1 MGSDVVGTKQ
11 HVDNLAGQLEAGT
24 ISRREFVR
32 FAALIGLAAPAA
44 YAMAGRITGE
54 PFAPA
59 AAAAE
64 DLPKGGTWRI
74 GTRIK
79 DIKSP
84 HTYSWGGYDSNVSR
98 QVVEYL
104 TFTDV
109 DNVTKPYLAES
120 WEASPDLKTWTFK
133 IRKGVK
139 WTKGDELTSDHV
151 IWNLKHALDPAVGS
165 SMIGLVKAYL
175 LNEVTGPDGK
185 ATTELWSPNAIE
197 KVDDHTFRLNCKVPQ
212 VAVPEHFFHYPM
224 AILHPDDKGVF
235 GVGAQGTGP
244 FDLVEFEL
252 GKRALLKRRAGYW
265 GGDAALDALEQVDVG
280 DDVSAAIAALASK
293 QLDGL
298 AIAYPSQYDA
308 LKAMPHLQYYE
319 VKTAE
324 TGVMRMRG
332 TDATFSDPRVRK
344 AMRLAIDQDAVLQVA
359 LHGLGTIG
367 ENTHVSPVLPD
378 YGPVP
383 AQKRDVDGA
392 KKLLADAGH
401 PEGIE
406 AELVVP
412 NDIDWFQPM
421 AEACQQMWAE
431 AGIKINLKPIPGASY
446 WDIWTKVPFSI
457 TIWYHRPLGTML
469 LGLAYRTGVPWN
481 ESGWSNKDF
490 DATLTE
496 AEGTLDL
503 AKRKQ
508 LMTKLEGIMIED
520 GPLVQPVFRNVFTF
534 QNKRVKG
541 FSAHPSNYFFG
552 QMVGV
557 DQA

>member
-1 MGSDVVGTKQ
+1 MTEDNIHIKQ
-11 HVDNLAGQLEAGT
+11 LAGDLEAKR

-32 FAALIGLAAPAA
+32 FAALVGLAAPTA
-44 YAMAGRITGE
+44 YAMAGSITGE
-54 PFAPA
+54 PFAPSA
-59 AAAAE
+59 RADEA
-64 DLPKGGTWRI
+64 LPKGGTWRI

-79 DIKSP
+79 DIKNP
-84 HTYSWGGYDSNVSR
+84 HAYSWGGYDSNVSR

-104 TFTDV
+104 TFTDA
-109 DNVTKPYLAES
+109 DGVTKPYLAER
-120 WEASPDLKTWTFK
+120 WEASPDLKTWTFY

-139 WTKGDELTSDHV
+139 WTKGDELTADHV

-165 SMIGLVKAYL
+165 SMIGLVKGYL
-175 LNEVTGPDGK
+175 LTDKTGADGK
-185 ATTELWSPNAIE
+185 PTTELWQPNAIE
-197 KVDDHTFRLNCKVPQ
+197 KVDDHTIRLNCKTPQ
-212 VAVPEHFFHYPM
+212 VAIPEHMFHYPM

-244 FDLVEFEL
+244 FELTEFEL
-252 GKRALLKRRAGYW
+252 GKRAVLKRRTGYW
-265 GGDAALDALEQVDVG
+265 GGDAAIDAMEQVDIG
-280 DDVSAAIAALASK
+280 DDPSAPIAALASK

-308 LKAMPHLQYYE
+308 LKALQHLAYYD

-324 TGVMRMRG
+324 TGCIRMRS
-332 TDATFSDPRVRK
+332 DAKPFDDPKVRK
-344 AMRLAIDQDAVLQVA
+344 AMRLAIDQKGVLDVA
-359 LHGLGTIG
+359 LRGLGTIG
-367 ENTHVSPVLPD
+367 EHTHCSVALPD
-378 YGPVP
+378 YAPMSNP
-383 AQKRDVDGA
+383 PKRDVAAA

-401 PEGIE
+401 PDGIE

-421 AEACQQMWAE
+421 AETCQQMWAD

-457 TIWYHRPLGTML
+457 TIWYHRPLCTML

-481 ESGWSNKDF
+481 ESGWSNKQF
-490 DATLTE
+490 DDILTQ

-503 AKRKQ
+503 AKRKE
-508 LMTKLEGIMIED
+508 LIGKLEEIMVED

-534 QNKRVKG
+534 MDKKVKG
-541 FSAHPSNYFFG
+541 FYAHPSNYFFG
-552 QMVGV
+552 WKIGLEK
-557 DQA
+557 A

>member
-1 MGSDVVGTKQ
+1 MGIDTHIKT
-11 HVDNLAGQLEAGT
+11 LADQLEAKT
-24 ISRREFVR
+24 ISRRDFVR
-32 FAALIGLAAPAA
+32 YAALVGMAAPAA
-44 YAMAGRITGE
+44 YAMAGKITGE
-54 PFAPA
+54 PFAPSA
-59 AAAAE
+59 RADEA
-64 DLPKGGTWRI
+64 LPKGGTWRI

-104 TFTDV
+104 TFTDY

-139 WTKGDELTSDHV
+139 WTKGDELTVDHV

-175 LNEVTGPDGK
+175 LNEKTGPDGK

-197 KVDDHTFRLNCKVPQ
+197 KVDDYTLRLNCKVPQ

-244 FDLVEFEL
+244 FELTEYEL
-252 GKRALLKRRAGYW
+252 GKRAVLKRRTGYW
-265 GGDAALDALEQVDVG
+265 GGDAAIDGMEQIDVG
-280 DDVSAAIAALASK
+280 DDASAPIAALASK

-298 AIAYPSQYDA
+298 AIAYPSQFDA
-308 LKAMPHLQYYE
+308 LKAMPHLQYHE

-324 TGVMRMRG
+324 TGVIRMRPASEPFG
-332 TDATFSDPRVRK
+332 DARVRK
-344 AMRLAIDQDAVLQVA
+344 AMRLAIDRDAVLQVA
-359 LHGLGTIG
+359 LRGLGTLG
-367 ENTHVSPVLPD
+367 EHTHSSPVLPD
-378 YGPVP
+378 YGPIT
-383 AQKRDVDGA
+383 AQKRDVEGA

-401 PEGIE
+401 PNGIE
-406 AELVVP
+406 TELVVP

-431 AGIKINLKPIPGASY
+431 AGIKVNLKPIPGASY

-457 TIWYHRPLGTML
+457 TIWYHRPLATML

-490 DATLTE
+490 DDILTQ

-503 AKRKQ
+503 AKRKE
-508 LMTKLEGIMIED
+508 LVSKLEAIMVEE

-534 QNKRVKG
+534 QDKRVKG
-541 FSAHPSNYFFG
+541 YHAHPSNYFFG
-552 QMVGV
+552 WKVGLSE
-557 DQA
+557 A